1 MPDPNIDEIEY
12 PKAGLPPGTLVYIG
26 KQNKDAGL
34 IKLVRYDKDTY
45 HEKTTRNIE
54 ECSKFLK
61 KPGVKWINVY
71 GLHKIQMIERFGK
84 EFDLH
89 PILLEDVVNT
99 QHIPK
104 MDDYDDHLFIVLK
117 SLCYNKKKKCL
128 DDEQISIVLGKD
140 FIITFQERKP
150 DTYLE
155 IRRNLR
161 NNRGRMRRMGADYL
175 AYVLSDYIVDMY
187 FVLLEKLGDEIELL
201 EDEVTH
207 EPTQN
212 SVRKI
217 QELKKNVMYIRKIV
231 WPMRDVVSKLT
242 RRESPLVS
250 KGINVYLGDLHD
262 HVMEVINTVETFR
275 EALSSMVEIY
285 MYSISNKTNEIMK
298 VLAVFST
305 IFMPLTF
312 ITGIYGMN
320 FMHMPELGYEYGYYF
335 AICAM
340 GIIAVTM
347 LSYYR
352 SKKWI

>member
-1 MPDPNIDEIEY
+1 
-12 PKAGLPPGTLVYIG
+12 
-26 KQNKDAGL
+26 
-34 IKLVRYDKDTY
+34 
-45 HEKTTRNIE
+45 
-54 ECSKFLK
+54 
-61 KPGVKWINVY
+61 
-71 GLHKIQMIERFGK
+71 
-84 EFDLH
+84 
-89 PILLEDVVNT
+89 
-99 QHIPK
+99 
-104 MDDYDDHLFIVLK
+104 
-117 SLCYNKKKKCL
+117 
-128 DDEQISIVLGKD
+128 
-140 FIITFQERKP
+140 
-150 DTYLE
+150 
-155 IRRNLR
+155 
-161 NNRGRMRRMGADYL
+161 MGADYL